1 MEDDL
6 LTFYSGP
13 GKPTDRH
20 ERPDCNPARVKEF
33 RSKHTEAKRQWFDEK
48 FGENQLNLTVL
59 CTHPEFRRRGAGT
72 RLVEWGK
79 FKALEAGMAVTLFS
93 SPMGRKLYSKLGFTE
108 VGDVKIQVPGE
119 EEVLY
124 IQGMTW
130 EPNCHA

>member
-1 MEDDL
+1 
-6 LTFYSGP
+6 
-13 GKPTDRH
+13 
-20 ERPDCNPARVKEF
+20 
-33 RSKHTEAKRQWFDEK
+33 
-48 FGENQLNLTVL
+48 LNLTVL